1 MFKIDRDKIDIARAY
16 RCMTVTELAEA
27 YGVSRQRMSIIL
39 SRREVTAVCAGR
51 LARALG
57 CDVTDIIE
65 E

>member
-1 MFKIDRDKIDIARAY
+1 MKVSRSKIDVARAN
-16 RCMTVTELAEA
+16 RCMTVSDLAEA

-39 SRREVTAVCAGR
+39 SHREVTAVCAGR